1 MREAASTSTRR
12 PGEPARRAGFMLLV
26 GAVLL
31 VVAVVPLLL
40 NLGDL
45 DDTYYGVKARALS
58 ILAPVLFTGV
68 LAVRGLPDLNRARL
82 LGPLVAFV
90 VAVTLATAYS
100 IDPAWSVA
108 GAPRRHEGLL
118 SLIAYA
124 LTSAGTL
131 IVVARAGPRVWHG
144 AAVLG
149 GTLVAVYGVAQYFG
163 VEWLVRDAVRV
174 NWWQAFSTTGNANF
188 LGAYMVMMT
197 PLAAAA
203 VLTARRPAAMVLSAC
218 SLGLVVLA
226 ALCTYSRAAWLG
238 LTVAVAV
245 FGGTLLWRGRGAF
258 HEPLGRP
265 RLRGALG
272 LLVVLAA
279 VFFVPGGPFAVP
291 RADWSAADRAR
302 TAIQF
307 AAPAAG
313 FRQRVYLW
321 HHALALL
328 RRRPL
333 TGYGPETLTLVLSQ
347 EWDAERVH
355 LFGERPAR
363 IDKAHNDTVDMAM
376 SIGLIGL
383 TGFGWVLVTAV
394 RRGWTAL
401 AAGGAEQVAA
411 AACLAAIAGYW
422 IDVQWHFSVVSVA
435 PVFWSVMG
443 AAGGMALRSERA
455 R

>member
-1 MREAASTSTRR
+1 
-12 PGEPARRAGFMLLV
+12 MLLV

-68 LAVRGLPDLNRARL
+68 LATRGIPDLRRARL
-82 LGPLVAFV
+82 LWPLLTFVA
-90 VAVTLATAYS
+90 AVTLATIVS

-118 SLIAYA
+118 PLIAYA

-131 IVVARAGPRVWHG
+131 VVVARAGPRVWHG
-144 AAVLG
+144 AAMLG
-149 GTLVAVYGVAQYFG
+149 GTLVAAYGVAQYFG
-163 VEWLVRDAVRV
+163 AEWLVRDSVRV

-203 VLTARRPAAMVLSAC
+203 VLTARRPAVMALSAC
-218 SLGLVVLA
+218 SLGLAVLA

-238 LTVAVAV
+238 LTVAMLV
-245 FGGTLLWRGRGAF
+245 FSGALLARGRGALDG
-258 HEPLGRP
+258 PLGRP
-265 RLRGALG
+265 RLQA
-272 LLVVLAA
+272 LLVFTVVLTA
-279 VFFVPGGPFAVP
+279 VFFLPGGPFAVP
-291 RADWSAADRAR
+291 RADWSAVDRAR
-302 TAIQF
+302 TAIQL

-363 IDKAHNDTVDMAM
+363 IDKAHNDTLDMAM
-376 SIGLIGL
+376 STGLIGVA
-383 TGFGWVLVTAV
+383 GFWWVLVTTV
-394 RRGWTAL
+394 RRGWAAL
-401 AAGGAEQVAA
+401 AAGGVEQVAA
-411 AACLAAIAGYW
+411 AACLAAMVGYW

-443 AAGGMALRSERA
+443 AAGGMALRLERA